1 MREKL
6 LLSCFFQVPNVLTV
20 DILCAD
26 LISYVCSH
34 LCTFGTLNV
43 WKVPLLSADLS
54 VIFEGSQGILGPQR
68 DNKVAGTCSRALCK
82 EASCF
87 YSSLYGGNCQVTK
100 ALARGRYVRC
110 SDAGLQVQKKSVLVK
125 PMVTSSRT
133 SLVVLHSSILIY
145 MLIYFLYPGAK
156 TCGSQWSQHI
166 FRESKLSANYFVH
179 KVSFTTYHE

>member
-54 VIFEGSQGILGPQR
+54 VIFEGLQGISGPQR
-68 DNKVAGTCSRALCK
+68 DNKVADTCSRALCK

-87 YSSLYGGNCQVTK
+87 YSSLYGGNCQVTSPCTWKIHQVLWCWPPSAKEECPCK
-100 ALARGRYVRC
+100 ANGNLFK
-110 SDAGLQVQKKSVLVK
+110 DI
-125 PMVTSSRT
+125 TSSIAHLN
-133 SLVVLHSSILIY
+133 SNIYAFILLVPRSENLWIPVKSTHLSKIK
-145 MLIYFLYPGAK
+145 AV
-156 TCGSQWSQHI
+156 
-166 FRESKLSANYFVH
+166 SKLFCS
-179 KVSFTTYHE
+179 